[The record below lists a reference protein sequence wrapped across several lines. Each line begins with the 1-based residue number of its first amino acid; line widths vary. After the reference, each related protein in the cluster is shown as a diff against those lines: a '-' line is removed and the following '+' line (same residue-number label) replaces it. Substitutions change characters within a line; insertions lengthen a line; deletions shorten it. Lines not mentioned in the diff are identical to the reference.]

1 MDTAKIYVIVVLL
14 FTSSSVNVATA
25 QELPQTSTN
34 FGENTSLLTVPH
46 LRVVSNRVV
55 SNSELDDSNNQQAP
69 LDSDTTSSNQQEQSD
84 TIGEEPPEDISRLF
98 LRESEILLKPMEVQ
112 LTTGFEYRKNDTF
125 ENLRLI
131 RARDVSVPLSVSLGL
146 TERFELF
153 ASIPL
158 LYSQKEFVAFNDS
171 DKTDDDGYGDLSFGF
186 SFKLR
191 NETQSFPSI
200 TGSLSQSS
208 PTGSEA
214 DPDDPRSVE
223 FTSGFWS
230 QRVGLSMTKSV
241 DPAVL
246 FVNVGYSHVYEK
258 QEDNDRV
265 KPGDSFNYGF
275 GAGFSIN
282 SAISLS
288 GRLLGSYSKD
298 YQVNGS
304 AIVGSGG
311 EAVSFDISLTYGL
324 SNKTRMETSIDF
336 GLNDDAS
343 DLVIGFSYIYSLRKP
358 GS

>member
-1 MDTAKIYVIVVLL
+1 MEIAKNIFIVAVFVIACICP
-14 FTSSSVNVATA
+14 SIATA
-25 QELPQTSTN
+25 QEPAQSIYSFSDKTN
-34 FGENTSLLTVPH
+34 YKTDYF
-46 LRVVSNRVV
+46 LRVASQPVTENLRTA
-55 SNSELDDSNNQQAP
+55 QAP
-69 LDSDTTSSNQQEQSD
+69 SDSDTTDSTSSDQQKQSE

-131 RARDVSVPLSVSLGL
+131 RGRDVSIPISVSLGL

-153 ASIPL
+153 ASMPL
-158 LYSQKEFVAFNDS
+158 LYSQKEFVTFNES
-171 DKTDDDGYGDLSFGF
+171 NKTDDDGYGDLTFGF

-214 DPDDPRSVE
+214 DPNDPRTVE

-230 QRVGLSMTKSV
+230 QTLGVSMTKSV

-246 FVNVGYSHVYEK
+246 FANFGYSHVYEK
-258 QEDNDRV
+258 QEENERV

-288 GRLLGSYSKD
+288 GRLLGSYSRDFKVD
-298 YQVNGS
+298 GES
-304 AIVGSGG
+304 IEGSGG
-311 EAVSFDISLTYGL
+311 EAVSFDFSLTYGI
-324 SNKTRMETSIDF
+324 SNRTRMETSIDF
-336 GLNDDAS
+336 GLNADAS
-343 DLVIGFSYIYSLRKP
+343 DLTIGFSYIYSLRKP
-358 GS
+358 KS

>member
-1 MDTAKIYVIVVLL
+1 MCRGIYVFCLVARNGIISMEIAKFYVIAVFV
-14 FTSSSVNVATA
+14 FTSVLNVATA
-25 QELPQTSTN
+25 QESPQTIYN
-34 FGENTSLLTVPH
+34 LGEKTTSQTRSH
-46 LRVVSNRVV
+46 LRVVFNTEPD
-55 SNSELDDSNNQQAP
+55 NSGIKLAQV
-69 LDSDTTSSNQQEQSD
+69 DSDTTDVTSGNQQEQSD
-84 TIGEEPPEDISRLF
+84 TIGEEPPEDISRVF
-98 LRESEILLKPMEVQ
+98 LRESEILLRPMELQ

-131 RARDVSVPLSVSLGL
+131 RARDVSIPLSVSLGL
-146 TERFELF
+146 TERFEVF
-153 ASIPL
+153 ASMPL

-171 DKTDDDGYGDLSFGF
+171 DKTDDEGYGDLSIGF

-230 QRVGLSMTKSV
+230 QRFGLSMTKSV
-241 DPAVL
+241 DPK
-246 FVNVGYSHVYEK
+246 NNE
-258 QEDNDRV
+258 RV

-298 YQVNGS
+298 FKVDGNS
-304 AIVGSGG
+304 IVGSGG

-343 DLVIGFSYIYSLRKP
+343 DLAIGFSYIYSLQKP
-358 GS
+358 RQ